1 MKDSQDKKKKDGE
14 NEENADW
21 SLAKVI
27 SPSQPIEN
35 NN

>member
-1 MKDSQDKKKKDGE
+1 MKDSQDKNKED
-14 NEENADW
+14 EENADW